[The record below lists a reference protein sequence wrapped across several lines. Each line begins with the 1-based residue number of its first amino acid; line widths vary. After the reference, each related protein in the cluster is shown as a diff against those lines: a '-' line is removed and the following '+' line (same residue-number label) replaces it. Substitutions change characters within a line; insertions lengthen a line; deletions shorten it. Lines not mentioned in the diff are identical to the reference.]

1 MLPAAGESTALA
13 RRPVSATAHDSESP
27 PSASSSQSGAG
38 GSDAGRRKDA
48 GAAILQPDYDNVR
61 EQRLR
66 MAFSPATAS
75 EEAIIVRGS
84 APGAGATARD
94 GPERGKGRRGSRG
107 AVVNTTAA
115 SAAEAAVA
123 AVGPTLL
130 AVVNE
135 LPPCGTALRYGLF
148 APSAADRA
156 ALDWRI
162 KNAAGDDAW
171 LVLPGRD
178 QREKYLAKSIV
189 SAKHRVQLIVQ
200 TWLARLPKRIIGLTL
215 PSQNRQGQPVLLVRG
230 DPLSKRFA
238 IESLNSGRQIARV
251 KRLRTFHSY
260 GGNLVE
266 VSEWDLK
273 IHAAVD
279 ASLVVAI
286 TAFLED
292 LVVQLGK

>member
-1 MLPAAGESTALA
+1 
-13 RRPVSATAHDSESP
+13 
-27 PSASSSQSGAG
+27 
-38 GSDAGRRKDA
+38 
-48 GAAILQPDYDNVR
+48 
-61 EQRLR
+61 
-66 MAFSPATAS
+66 MAFSPAAAS
-75 EEAIIVRGS
+75 EEAIIVHGS
-84 APGAGATARD
+84 GRAVGAMASDDREGGNA
-94 GPERGKGRRGSRG
+94 GSGIRG
-107 AVVNTTAA
+107 AVVNAPAASTAGTAA
-115 SAAEAAVA
+115 APAK
-123 AVGPTLL
+123 PTLL

-135 LPPCGTALRYGLF
+135 LPPFGTALRYGLF
-148 APSAADRA
+148 TPSAADRV

-178 QREKYLAKSIV
+178 QREKYLAKSV
-189 SAKHRVQLIVQ
+189 ANPLSRVQLIVQ

-215 PSQNRQGQPVLLVRG
+215 SSQNRQGHPVLLIRG

-238 IESLNSGRQIARV
+238 IESLNPGRQIARV

-260 GGNLVE
+260 RGNLVE

-273 IHAAVD
+273 IHTAVD

-286 TAFLED
+286 TAVLEN